1 MVCFLSILRLSNF
14 KPYMTVV
21 TCFIPS
27 PLPAHI
33 SGYILL
39 LLMPR
44 FLFQPELR
52 IICRTSCWS
61 DGFCVEIYTYQD
73 EFPVDILIWAALFL
87 LCTSLVY
94 YVLLDNRY
102 LVHFPVLLLYSLQY
116 SDIQY
121 VHSCQS
127 PLPSHWQQLS
137 FSVHILMQEIQ
148 FFVSIPDFTF
158 WLLLSHSSDPF
169 L

>member
-61 DGFCVEIYTYQD
+61 DDFCVEIYTYQD

-102 LVHFPVLLLYSLQY
+102 LLLPMPSWIVYRMIPIRSILKVLTHLKTSLWEKY
-116 SDIQY
+116 MDWIQQW
-121 VHSCQS
+121 QS
-127 PLPSHWQQLS
+127 NL
-137 FSVHILMQEIQ
+137 INKMR
-148 FFVSIPDFTF
+148 
-158 WLLLSHSSDPF
+158 WLR
-169 L
+169 